1 MFEAAGKARDGDVGY
16 FQALPVPEL
25 ASLLVGRDEDGRTLL
40 HTAAAAGHLELLQ
53 LLIAAGSGKVA
64 SKHDDEVRLQFA
76 ACMHAHVS
84 VGSAIKQQGKGGHCP
99 LGRVEDCGSSRQH
112 LINLCKADK
121 W

>member
-76 ACMHAHVS
+76 ACMHARVCRLRHQAT
-84 VGSAIKQQGKGGHCP
+84 GQGWAGWRIFAPAH
-99 LGRVEDCGSSRQH
+99 DQSFQS
-112 LINLCKADK
+112 
-121 W
+121 